1 MFTFNSTHKKLIV
14 EKDELKRENDELKA
28 RIKVIDAFS
37 IVGNRYCYLIIN
49 YMLTI
54 CSFTRAIF
62 VGDIRD

>member
-37 IVGNRYCYLIIN
+37 VDL
-49 YMLTI
+49 
-54 CSFTRAIF
+54 
-62 VGDIRD
+62 